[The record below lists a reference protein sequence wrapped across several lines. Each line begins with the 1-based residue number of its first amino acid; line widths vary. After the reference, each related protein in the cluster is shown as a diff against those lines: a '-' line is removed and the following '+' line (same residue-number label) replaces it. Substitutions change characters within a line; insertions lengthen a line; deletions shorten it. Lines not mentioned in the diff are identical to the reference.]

1 MEAVYYFVRVFV
13 VNEVIVMVIF
23 FHLRLENVVDEVERI
38 DRLQLAERLS
48 LFNLPHI
55 DFRRVEKLSWSWLRF
70 FVVFMNSRLM
80 IFLLVEVT
88 NT

>member
-23 FHLRLENVVDEVERI
+23 FHLRLEDVVNEVERI

-48 LFNLPHI
+48 LF
-55 DFRRVEKLSWSWLRF
+55 
-70 FVVFMNSRLM
+70 
-80 IFLLVEVT
+80 
-88 NT
+88 